1 MNQILQFSRLQNIG
15 FNVYIEVG
23 TDENDNISVSIHNA
37 ENGEL
42 YKQITTS
49 EDLGKCKAYSNYI
62 LTTNSEVIG
71 FLLRY
76 GIAGFTNE
84 VVVNGF
90 VDYVKVNFN
99 KDRLMELCPESCRR
113 YETEIKERENSHLYD
128 VEITG
133 IYKKKLQL
141 HAGDVN
147 EAHDKA
153 MKIARNINIT
163 PEEIEYSCELNEIT
177 MVNEVE
183 KDNSYKQRK
192 LPFRR

>member
-1 MNQILQFSRLQNIG
+1 
-15 FNVYIEVG
+15 
-23 TDENDNISVSIHNA
+23 
-37 ENGEL
+37 
-42 YKQITTS
+42 
-49 EDLGKCKAYSNYI
+49 
-62 LTTNSEVIG
+62 
-71 FLLRY
+71 
-76 GIAGFTNE
+76 
-84 VVVNGF
+84 
-90 VDYVKVNFN
+90 
-99 KDRLMELCPESCRR
+99 MELCPESCRR

-192 LPFRR
+192 LPFRRQGQEVY

>member
-62 LTTNSEVIG
+62 LTINSEVIG